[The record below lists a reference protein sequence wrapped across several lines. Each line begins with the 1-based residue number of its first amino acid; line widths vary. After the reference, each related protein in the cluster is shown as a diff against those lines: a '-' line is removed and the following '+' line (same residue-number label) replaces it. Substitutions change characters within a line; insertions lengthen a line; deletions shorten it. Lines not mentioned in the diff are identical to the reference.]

1 MNKIDC
7 PNFDDCS
14 APLCPLQQNTV
25 DGGIWY
31 PDEEIC
37 KRRNFQNLDWIRKQK
52 AIIKAKAPCD
62 KYFTVAMLRAI
73 RQVRRGIE
81 GINPDQPLKQ
91 AEEAE
96 EKWIAE
102 KKGGR
107 VIAKQSRKPQR
118 VVAKKKDN
126 LILATSASHQPI
138 GGENGV

>member
-1 MNKIDC
+1 MRQSKPDC
-7 PNFDDCS
+7 PKFDDCS

-52 AIIKAKAPCD
+52 AIIKAKAPND
-62 KYFTVAMLRAI
+62 RYFTVEMLKAI
-73 RQVRRGIE
+73 KQVRKGIE
-81 GINPDQPLKQ
+81 GIDPDQPLEQ
-91 AEEAE
+91 GQEAE
-96 EKWIAE
+96 RKWIAE

-107 VIAKQSRKPQR
+107 VIAKQNHKRQR

-126 LILATSASHQPI
+126 LILATSTSHQTK
-138 GGENGV
+138 GGEL